1 MKTGIVQPAALTLY
15 KLRMVRKE
23 VTRQSRAYQ
32 YHKRM
37 KQRNDCCY
45 FHLPGFHFLSEKLR
59 CTSHHQSA
67 DKDCDNDKC
76 IIVHP
81 PYADTAEPSVYLHV
95 QHLHH
100 TGQGHRRIVHAI
112 DGTVGS
118 NRSRNAP

>member
-1 MKTGIVQPAALTLY
+1 METWIIQPTALTLH
-15 KLRMVRKE
+15 KLWMMRKE
-23 VTRQSRAYQ
+23 VTRQSRTYQ

-37 KQRNDCCY
+37 EQRNDCRY

-59 CTSHHQSA
+59 CTSYHQSA

-81 PYADTAEPSVYLHV
+81 SYTDTAEPSIYLHV

-100 TGQGHRRIVHAI
+100 PGQGHRRIVHAI

-118 NRSRNAP
+118 NRSRDAP